1 MTSDHRLLGIAFVL
15 AAAFAEAVGHVIF
28 KNAADRGH
36 RAEGIFA
43 SLRAALAEH
52 GHIAGGLGAFAL
64 DIVFWTLA
72 LKYLDV
78 SLAFPL
84 SSLSLIM
91 VVFLSRL
98 WLKEKISP
106 RRWIGVSLI
115 LLGTV
120 FVGLS

>member
-1 MTSDHRLLGIAFVL
+1 MTTARLLGIAFVL

-28 KNAADRGH
+28 KHAADRGH
-36 RAEGIFA
+36 RPAGIFA

-52 GHIAGGLGAFAL
+52 GYIALGLAAFVV
-64 DIVFWTLA
+64 DIILWTLA
-72 LKYLDV
+72 LKFLDV

-98 WLKEKISP
+98 RLKEKISP

>member
-1 MTSDHRLLGIAFVL
+1 MTTARLLGIAFVL
-15 AAAFAEAVGHVIF
+15 AAALAEAVGHVIF
-28 KNAADRGH
+28 KHAADRGH
-36 RAEGIFA
+36 RPAGILS

-52 GHIAGGLGAFAL
+52 GHIALGLAAFAL
-64 DIVFWTLA
+64 DVVFWTLA
-72 LKYLDV
+72 LKFLDV

-98 WLKEKISP
+98 RLKEKISP